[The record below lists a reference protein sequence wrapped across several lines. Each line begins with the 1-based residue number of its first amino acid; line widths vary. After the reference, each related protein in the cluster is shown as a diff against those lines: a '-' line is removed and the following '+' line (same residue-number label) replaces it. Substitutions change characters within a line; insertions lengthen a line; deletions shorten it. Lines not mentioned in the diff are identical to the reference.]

1 VPLALR
7 ASLLFNKERC
17 VRRTRRRRGRT
28 ENTPRWEEWN
38 AEDAA
43 EPLAGG

>member
-1 VPLALR
+1 LCEKD
-7 ASLLFNKERC
+7 KEEE
-17 VRRTRRRRGRT
+17 GKKEEDEEGT
-28 ENTPRWEEWN
+28 EKTPRWEEWN